1 MELEDVTEVE
11 QQETPEIMAVDNDGA
26 DDDKLALEEQNLAQ
40 QAGNTENYAR
50 LEFRMMSLKN
60 A

>member
-1 MELEDVTEVE
+1 MELEDVTEAV
-11 QQETPEIMAVDNDGA
+11 QQETPEITVVDNDGA
-26 DDDKLALEEQNLAQ
+26 DGDKLVLEERNLAQ
-40 QAGNTENYAR
+40 PAGNTENYAR